1 MVAPSTSYRPRALLQ
16 ILKEGF
22 LPLFFCGTLL
32 SGSAASAQH
41 VDFNARM
48 EKALQDIVHLR
59 YGALHQ
65 KLRQERKKHPQNRAA
80 DYLEAASI
88 CIALFVNERVEGFTQ
103 EEPRLETLLERLETV
118 PEKDPYQ
125 KLLRGEIMLG
135 TAILQG
141 KYGHTWAAAWRF
153 SKAYKLLKTNYE
165 RFPEFAPNY
174 LPWGVLMTAIGSLPE
189 SYQVI
194 AGLLGFAGDV
204 DSGLALI
211 RQGYYQCQNTARW
224 RFYKGYHGFVYAFV
238 YQQLE
243 IKPAPT
249 LPQLGLPVASSSFFI
264 YLHAQELLDQGKATK
279 AYILLQKRPQG
290 EGLLPF
296 PFLHYLTGK
305 VALSV
310 APEKAGPHFHRFLR
324 ESENDIYRNS
334 SQRFLAWYHL
344 LRREKDSVAYWRERL
359 LQAPPGASGADEQ
372 ARREARLGWNPTLV
386 RARLAYDGGRYH
398 EALHLLKND
407 PPAHLANWARLEW
420 HYRQGRAYQALH
432 AYQKAQKHYQRG
444 LRSPPTE
451 NSYALGNST
460 LQLGNLALKA
470 QDTSTARQWYQRCL
484 NYTDYPFY
492 EGIHQKAKARLSGL

>member
-1 MVAPSTSYRPRALLQ
+1 MAATSTSQGLRAFLQ
-16 ILKEGF
+16 NIKEGL
-22 LPLFFCGTLL
+22 LPLFFCGALL
-32 SGSAASAQH
+32 LGAGVSAQH
-41 VDFNARM
+41 VHFNPRM

-59 YGALHQ
+59 YAALHQ
-65 KLRQERKKHPQNRAA
+65 KLSQERKQHPQNRAA

-88 CIALFVNERVEGFTQ
+88 CISLFVNERSEGFTQ
-103 EEPRLETLLERLETV
+103 KEPRLEALLEKLETV
-118 PEKDPYQ
+118 PEKEPYQ
-125 KLLRGEIMLG
+125 RLLRGEILLG

-165 RFPEFAPNY
+165 RFPNFAPNY
-174 LPWGVLMTAIGSLPE
+174 LPWGVLMAAIGSLPE
-189 SYQVI
+189 SYQMI
-194 AGLLGFAGDV
+194 AGLLGFEGDV
-204 DSGLALI
+204 DRGLQLV
-211 RQGYYQCQNTARW
+211 RQGYYQCQNTSRW

-249 LPQLGLPVASSSFFI
+249 LSQLGLPVASSSFFI
-264 YLHAQELLDQGKATK
+264 YLHAQELLDQGKAPE
-279 AYILLQKRPQG
+279 AYTLLQERPQG
-290 EGLLPF
+290 EGLLAF

-324 ESENDIYRNS
+324 ESENEIYRNS

-344 LRREKDSVAYWRERL
+344 LQGEKDSVAYWRQRL

-398 EALHLLKND
+398 ETLYLLKNA
-407 PPAHLANWARLEW
+407 PPERLASWAKLEW
-420 HYRQGRAYQALH
+420 HYRKARAHQALQAYQ
-432 AYQKAQKHYQRG
+432 QAQKHYQRG
-444 LRSPPTE
+444 LAHPPVE
-451 NSYALGNST
+451 NSYALGNSV
-460 LQLGNLALKA
+460 LQLGNLALRA
-470 QDTSTARQWYQRCL
+470 RDTSAARRWYQRCL
-484 NYTDYPFY
+484 SYTDYPFY
-492 EGIHQKAKARLSGL
+492 EGIQQKAKARLSGL